1 MKKEIKFNHDE
12 DSLTEALG
20 INQSP
25 DEIMDMITKTIILW
39 SEDDRGSMTSILS
52 EYIHKILPYEVILS
66 IATKA
71 VQDTLKESMLEN
83 PLDKII
89 EDIEKIIKYGVDKD
103 DIERKIRGN

>member
-1 MKKEIKFNHDE
+1 MKKEIKFNHGE

-25 DEIMDMITKTIILW
+25 EEIMDMITKTIILW

-66 IATKA
+66 IAT
-71 VQDTLKESMLEN
+71 
-83 PLDKII
+83 
-89 EDIEKIIKYGVDKD
+89 
-103 DIERKIRGN
+103 